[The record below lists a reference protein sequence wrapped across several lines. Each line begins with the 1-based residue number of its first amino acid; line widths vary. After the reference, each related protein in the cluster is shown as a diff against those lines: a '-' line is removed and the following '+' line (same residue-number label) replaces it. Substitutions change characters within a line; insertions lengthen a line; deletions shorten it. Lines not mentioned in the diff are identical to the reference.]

1 MVINM
6 DIKEGQL
13 DSEPELHV
21 TRRGRP
27 KLTFRLAVSRD
38 GSRAAKY
45 GETGGN
51 GRGADIIHVVM
62 YGDKGEAMQP
72 LLRKGARVVVFG
84 WTQSRMYTA
93 PDGTRRMVTETVAER
108 IAFQPEMWEDK
119 GSPAVNGT
127 TTDIQT
133 VTQSPLNETV
143 QTFSVSSGL
152 HGDDLDA
159 A

>member
-45 GETGGN
+45 GEAGGP
-51 GRGADIIHVVM
+51 GRGADIIYVVM
-62 YGDKGEAMQP
+62 YGEKGEAMQP

-93 PDGTRRMVTETVAER
+93 PDGSRRMVTETVAER
-108 IAFQPEMWEDK
+108 IAFQPEMWEDRVPP
-119 GSPAVNGT
+119 GTNGT
-127 TTDIQT
+127 CTLIQT
-133 VTQSPLNETV
+133 VSESPVSETV
-143 QTFSVSSGL
+143 QTYSVSSGPD
-152 HGDDLDA
+152 GEDLDA

>member
-1 MVINM
+1 MVINV

-13 DSEPELHV
+13 DSEAELHV

-27 KLTFRLAVSRD
+27 KLTFRLSVSRD

-45 GETGGN
+45 GETGGA

-62 YGDKGEAMQP
+62 YGEKGEAMQP

-93 PDGTRRMVTETVAER
+93 ADGSRRMVTETVAER
-108 IAFQPEMWEDK
+108 IAFQPEIGEE
-119 GSPAVNGT
+119 GGVSGANGT
-127 TTDIQT
+127 SAEVQT
-133 VTQSPLNETV
+133 VTRSPLNETV
-143 QTFSVSSGL
+143 ATHSVSSGTE
-152 HGDDLDA
+152 GEDA
-159 A
+159 DAG

>member
-13 DSEPELHV
+13 DSEPELHI

-45 GETGGN
+45 GESGGA

-62 YGDKGEAMQP
+62 YGEKGEAMQP

-84 WTQSRMYTA
+84 WTQSRMYTT

-108 IAFQPEMWEDK
+108 IAFQPEMWEDRV
-119 GSPAVNGT
+119 SPGTNGT
-127 TTDIQT
+127 ATNIQT
-133 VTQSPLNETV
+133 VTGSPLNETI
-143 QTFSVSSGL
+143 QTFSVSSGPD
-152 HGDDLDA
+152 GEDLDA

>member
-13 DSEPELHV
+13 DSEPELHI

-38 GSRAAKY
+38 GSRAAKH
-45 GETGGN
+45 GESGGG

-62 YGDKGEAMQP
+62 YGERGEAMQP

-84 WTQSRMYTA
+84 WTQSRMYTT
-93 PDGTRRMVTETVAER
+93 PDGTRRMATETVAER

-119 GSPAVNGT
+119 VSPGMNGT
-127 TTDIQT
+127 ATDIQAM
-133 VTQSPLNETV
+133 TQSPGSETV
-143 QTFSVSSGL
+143 PTFSVSSGR
-152 HGDDLDA
+152 HGGDVDA